1 MCSSD
6 AELARRLG
14 VSPTLLSLMRSHDR
28 AITTDT
34 ALKLGE
40 MLKMEAR
47 DALELAAIHNDVH
60 GKFRDYLGKALA
72 AGVAAVL
79 VFSYADLPISAMES
93 AANELTI
100 LHIVLSTLAVLGMMY
115 RPPGAPSNAHVGW
128 DALTRPLHAR
138 RM

>member
-14 VSPTLLSLMRSHDR
+14 ISPTLLSLMRSHDR

-40 MLKMEAR
+40 MLNMEAR

-93 AANELTI
+93 AASELTI
-100 LHIVLSTLAVLGMMY
+100 LHIVSSSLAMIAALRVLN
-115 RPPGAPSNAHVGW
+115 APFFG
-128 DALTRPLHAR
+128 LAR
-138 RM
+138 TGFACRKTVQK